1 MRRWAAGDRTAFEE
15 IVRAWEKPVGRFLIR
30 LTRNP
35 ELAGDLT
42 REVFLRVYLKGA
54 SYTHGG
60 TFKTWLYQIALNL
73 ARDAARKSAR
83 TPVLPLLPTAHPA
96 AEELQRAQ
104 EHISQLQQALEQ
116 RVREARQT
124 GLREGEAAARQKA
137 AAEIEAIREQ
147 TSRTVAELSQVRS
160 QLFHQAEGDLLRLA
174 MEIARRIVHRE
185 LRVEPGAVDALIRH
199 ALDKVQGQEVCR
211 VRAHPDQAA
220 WLRPALERLGHVRGA
235 FALPFPNLDRGHV
248 QRRCAGLAHHSAPT
262 SGPLRTAV

>member
-1 MRRWAAGDRTAFEE
+1 MSCR
-15 IVRAWEKPVGRFLIR
+15 IVRNASATHPIAWSAIGKETATDPVHVHVE
-30 LTRNP
+30 P
-35 ELAGDLT
+35 P
-42 REVFLRVYLKGA
+42 K
-54 SYTHGG
+54 
-60 TFKTWLYQIALNL
+60 
-73 ARDAARKSAR
+73 
-83 TPVLPLLPTAHPA
+83 AHPA

-116 RVREARQT
+116 RVREARQA

-147 TSRTVAELSQVRS
+147 TSRTVAELAQVRS

-220 WLRPALERLGHVRGA
+220 WLRPALERLGQGQLEVKADASLEPGAMLFETSRG
-235 FALPFPNLDRGHV
+235 NLDASVETQFREIE
-248 QRRCAGLAHHSAPT
+248 RGLADRLERQGKA
-262 SGPLRTAV
+262 